1 MARARRQPA
10 EDTNPVTPEKLER
23 LVRSGITSHSEAAQE
38 LGVTVGQISS
48 LAWSKALVAGGEYSE
63 QPDTEAS
70 IRRMRDV
77 EGLRWEL
84 VAARAGISVAEAK
97 ELHGDAENSVVSGRR
112 SKADNG
118 DAEEAEE
125 TTTRRGRGRASS
137 AGKTT
142 TGKRAS
148 AAATP
153 RRSRT
158 RAERRAGRSNNP
170 S

>member
-1 MARARRQPA
+1 MPRARRNTENTQ
-10 EDTNPVTPEKLER
+10 PVTHEKLVR
-23 LVRSGITSHSEAAQE
+23 LVKSGVVSHSEAAQE

-48 LAWSKALVAGGEYSE
+48 LAWSKALVEGGEYSE
-63 QPDTEAS
+63 VDPTAANV
-70 IRRMRDV
+70 RRMRDV

-84 VAARAGISVAEAK
+84 IAARTGESVASVK

-112 SKADNG
+112 STKQNG
-118 DAEEAEE
+118 DDEQE
-125 TTTRRGRGRASS
+125 TTTTRGRGRG
-137 AGKTT
+137 GKTT
-142 TGKRAS
+142 TGKRAT

-158 RAERRAGRSNNP
+158 RAQRQAGRGNNP

>member
-1 MARARRQPA
+1 MPRSRRNTQ
-10 EDTNPVTPEKLER
+10 DTQPVTHEKLVR
-23 LVRSGITSHSEAAQE
+23 LVKSGITSHSEAAVE

-48 LAWSKALVAGGEYSE
+48 LAWSRALVEGGEYSE
-63 QPDTEAS
+63 QPATEAAV
-70 IRRMRDV
+70 RRMRDV

-84 VAARAGISVAEAK
+84 IAARTGESVAAVK

-112 SKADNG
+112 SKTNG
-118 DAEEAEE
+118 EEEQE
-125 TTTRRGRGRASS
+125 TTTTRGRGRQ

-142 TGKRAS
+142 TGKRAT

-158 RAERRAGRSNNP
+158 RAQRQAGRGNNP